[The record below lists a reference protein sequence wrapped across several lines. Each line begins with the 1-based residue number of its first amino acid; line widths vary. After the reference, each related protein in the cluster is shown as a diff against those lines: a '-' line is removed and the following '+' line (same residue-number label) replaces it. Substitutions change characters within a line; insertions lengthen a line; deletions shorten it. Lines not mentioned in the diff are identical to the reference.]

1 MSARDGSEPLTRLG
15 VRAAAKAI
23 AAGEISPREL
33 TAAYLSR
40 IEREAGPLNAFR
52 TVMAEQASAAAAAAE
67 RAVARGEPLGPLH
80 GVPIAIKDNIEVRG
94 VRMTAGTGLMRE
106 HVASEDAFV
115 VRRLRAAGA
124 IIIGKLHM
132 SEWAIGG
139 TTQNIHFGDAHN
151 PWDLARSAGGSSG
164 GAGAAVAADLA
175 PVTLGSDTGGSVR
188 LPASLNGVTGLR
200 PTSGRVSNGGSIP
213 VSWTLDTIGP
223 LARRAEDVART
234 LAVIAGFDPADP
246 VCADRPVDRY
256 EQALARGA
264 EGLRIGVLG
273 GQARTALTGEVAA
286 LLDAAAAT
294 FAKLGAQL
302 QPVQLSGLAGVAERT
317 AEVLLAEAAAF
328 HEERLPGNAG
338 RFAPDVLARLRRGA
352 AVSGPRYAR
361 GRQEQRRF
369 TRELLTLLHGLDLLL
384 APATPVPAPVLAESD
399 PLQTTGMLSQHVSIF
414 GFARVPAL
422 VLPIGLTASE
432 GLPVG
437 MQLVGRH
444 FDEAMLL
451 RAAHA
456 YQQAT
461 DWHLRR
467 APDHAACR

>member
-1 MSARDGSEPLTRLG
+1 MEAQALTSLG
-15 VRAAAKAI
+15 ARAAAKAI
-23 AAGEISPREL
+23 AAREISPREL
-33 TAAYLSR
+33 TAAHLER
-40 IEREAGPLNAFR
+40 IEREDPQLNAFR
-52 TVMAEQASAAAAAAE
+52 TVMADEATAAAAEAE
-67 RAVARGEPLGPLH
+67 RAVAASGGEPLGPLH

-94 VRMTAGTGLMRE
+94 VRMTAGTAVMGE
-106 HVASEDAFV
+106 HVAARDAFV
-115 VRRLRAAGA
+115 VEKLRAAGA
-124 IIIGKLHM
+124 VILGKLHM

-139 TTQNIHFGDAHN
+139 TTQNLHFGDAHN
-151 PWDLARSAGGSSG
+151 PWDLDRSAGGSSG
-164 GAGAAVAADLA
+164 GSGAAVAADLA

-188 LPASLNGVTGLR
+188 LPASLCGVTGLR

-234 LAVIAGFDPADP
+234 LAVIAGFDAADP
-246 VCADRPVDRY
+246 VCADRAVDRY
-256 EQALARGA
+256 EQALVRGA
-264 EGLRIGVLG
+264 EGLRIGMLVG
-273 GQARTALTGEVAA
+273 EARSALSGEVAP
-286 LLDAAAAT
+286 LLDAAAAA
-294 FAKLGAQL
+294 FADLGAEL
-302 QPVQLSGLAGVAERT
+302 HPVELGGLAGVAEWT
-317 AEVLLAEAAAF
+317 ADVLLAEAAAY

-338 RFAPDVLARLRRGA
+338 RFAPDVLARLQRGA
-352 AVSGPRYAR
+352 AVSGPHYAR

-369 TRELLTLLHGLDLLL
+369 TRELLGLLDGLDLLL
-384 APATPVPAPVLAESD
+384 APATPVPAPILAESD
-399 PLQTTGMLSQHVSIF
+399 PLKTTGILSRYISIF

-422 VLPIGLTASE
+422 VVPIGFTASE
-432 GLPVG
+432 GLPVA

-467 APDHAACR
+467 AGDRAGPAG

>member
-1 MSARDGSEPLTRLG
+1 MEAQALTSLG
-15 VRAAAKAI
+15 ARAAAKAI
-23 AAGEISPREL
+23 AAREISPREL
-33 TAAYLSR
+33 TAAHLER
-40 IEREAGPLNAFR
+40 IEREDPQLNAFR
-52 TVMAEQASAAAAAAE
+52 TVMADEATAAAAEAE
-67 RAVARGEPLGPLH
+67 RAVAASGGEPLGPLH

-94 VRMTAGTGLMRE
+94 VRMTAGTAVMGE
-106 HVASEDAFV
+106 HVAARDAFV
-115 VRRLRAAGA
+115 VEKLRAAGA
-124 IIIGKLHM
+124 VILGKLHM

-151 PWDLARSAGGSSG
+151 PWDLDRSAGGSSG
-164 GAGAAVAADLA
+164 GSGAAVAADLA

-188 LPASLNGVTGLR
+188 LPASLCGVTGLR

-234 LAVIAGFDPADP
+234 LAVIAGFDAADP
-246 VCADRPVDRY
+246 VCADRAVDRY
-256 EQALARGA
+256 EQALVRGA
-264 EGLRIGVLG
+264 EGLRIGMLVGEARSALSG
-273 GQARTALTGEVAA
+273 GVAP
-286 LLDAAAAT
+286 LLDAAAAA
-294 FAKLGAQL
+294 FADLGAEL
-302 QPVQLSGLAGVAERT
+302 HPVELGGLAGVAEWT
-317 AEVLLAEAAAF
+317 ADVLLAEAAAY

-338 RFAPDVLARLRRGA
+338 RFAPDVLARLQRGA
-352 AVSGPRYAR
+352 AVSGPHYAR

-369 TRELLTLLHGLDLLL
+369 TRELLGLLDGLDLLL
-384 APATPVPAPVLAESD
+384 APATPVPAPILAESD
-399 PLQTTGMLSQHVSIF
+399 PLKTTGILSRYISIF

-422 VLPIGLTASE
+422 VVPIGFTASE
-432 GLPVG
+432 GLPVA

-467 APDHAACR
+467 AGDRAGPAG